1 VNSIFKIILIF
12 VFFSNCSFHS
22 KSKFW
27 NVEELD
33 KEIVLKTLDINTKE
47 KPLKLEFNPTLNI
60 NLYSRAVNKSFLN
73 NNTNNNG
80 RINFDATFTKKSKF
94 KFSKIKNFF
103 KFEPEIIIDNNN
115 VIFFDDKGAI
125 LKFSE
130 KSNLIWK
137 KNFYT
142 KAEKKIKPILQLA
155 SNNETLIIADN
166 ISKYYSLNIK
176 TGELNWSHYNNSPF
190 NSQIK
195 IYKDKFFII
204 DSENILRCYSLKSG
218 KEIWKQKTNKAFIQ
232 SQKKLSIVI
241 ADGKVFFSNTLGEI
255 SAVEIDN
262 GNLIW
267 QSPTENNMIVD
278 SSFSLKTSDLVLD
291 NNSIF
296 VSNNKN
302 KFFSLD
308 INTGTINWVQKINT
322 HLRSTIINDFI
333 FSVTLNGYLII
344 TDVKNGNIIR
354 ATDIFSSMRS
364 KNRKNLITR
373 KLIKNNK
380 FFKPVGFIVGIENI
394 YITTSNGKLLIVDIK
409 TGKTQS
415 VMKIDNSKLSKP
427 FVMNKNLFVATDN
440 SIIRLN

>member
-1 VNSIFKIILIF
+1 MNSIFKIILIF

-27 NVEELD
+27 NEEKLD
-33 KEIVLKTLDINTKE
+33 EEVILKTLDINTKE
-47 KPLKLEFNPTLNI
+47 NPLNLEFNPTLNI
-60 NLYSRAVNKSFLN
+60 NLYSKAVNKSFFN

-94 KFSKIKNFF
+94 KFSRIKNFY
-103 KFEPEIIIDNNN
+103 KFEPEIIINNN
-115 VIFFDDKGAI
+115 DVIFFDDKGAI
-125 LKFSE
+125 LKFNDESD
-130 KSNLIWK
+130 LIWK

-155 SNNETLIIADN
+155 SNNKILIVADN
-166 ISKYYSLNIK
+166 ISKYYALDIE

-218 KEIWKQKTNKAFIQ
+218 EEIWKQKTNKTFIQ
-232 SQKKLSIVI
+232 SQKKLSIAI
-241 ADGKVFFSNTLGEI
+241 NDGKVFFSNTLGEI

-262 GNLIW
+262 GNLVW
-267 QSPTENNMIVD
+267 QSSTENNMIVD
-278 SSFSLKTSDLVLD
+278 NSFSLKTSDLVIN

-296 VSNNKN
+296 VSNNRN

-308 INTGTINWVQKINT
+308 INTGIINWQQKINT

-333 FSVTLNGYLII
+333 FSVSLNGYLII
-344 TDVKNGNIIR
+344 IDTKNGNIIR
-354 ATDIFSSMRS
+354 ATNIFSSMNL

-380 FFKPVGFIVGIENI
+380 FFEPVGFIVGIENI
-394 YITTSNGKLLIVDIK
+394 YITTSNGKLVIVDIK

-415 VMKIDNSKLSKP
+415 VIKIDNNKLSKP
-427 FVMNKNLFVATDN
+427 FVMNKDLFLVTDN
-440 SIIRLN
+440 SIIKLN

>member
-1 VNSIFKIILIF
+1 MNSIFKIILIF

-27 NVEELD
+27 NEEKLD
-33 KEIVLKTLDINTKE
+33 EEVILKTLDINTKE
-47 KPLKLEFNPTLNI
+47 NPLNLEFNPTLNI
-60 NLYSRAVNKSFLN
+60 NLYSKAVNKSFFN

-94 KFSKIKNFF
+94 KFSRIKNFY
-103 KFEPEIIIDNNN
+103 KFEPEIIINNN
-115 VIFFDDKGAI
+115 DVIFFDDKGAI
-125 LKFSE
+125 LKFNE
-130 KSNLIWK
+130 KSDLIWK

-155 SNNETLIIADN
+155 SNNKILIVADN
-166 ISKYYSLNIK
+166 ISKYYALDIE

-218 KEIWKQKTNKAFIQ
+218 EEIWKQKTNKTFIQ
-232 SQKKLSIVI
+232 SQKKLSIAI
-241 ADGKVFFSNTLGEI
+241 NNGKVFFSNTLGEI

-262 GNLIW
+262 GNLVW
-267 QSPTENNMIVD
+267 QSSTENNMIVD
-278 SSFSLKTSDLVLD
+278 NSFSLKTSDLVIN

-296 VSNNKN
+296 VSNNRN

-308 INTGTINWVQKINT
+308 INTGIINWEQKINT

-333 FSVTLNGYLII
+333 FSVSLNGYLII
-344 TDVKNGNIIR
+344 IDIKNGNIIR
-354 ATDIFSSMRS
+354 ATNIFSSMNL
-364 KNRKNLITR
+364 KNRKNLITG
-373 KLIKNNK
+373 KPIKNNK
-380 FFKPVGFIVGIENI
+380 FFEPVGFIVGIENI

-415 VMKIDNSKLSKP
+415 VIKIDNNKLSKP
-427 FVMNKNLFVATDN
+427 FVMNKDLFLVTDN
-440 SIIRLN
+440 SIIKLN

>member
-1 VNSIFKIILIF
+1 MNSIFKIILIF

-27 NVEELD
+27 NEEKLD
-33 KEIVLKTLDINTKE
+33 EEVILKTLDINTKE
-47 KPLKLEFNPTLNI
+47 NPLNLEFNPTLNI
-60 NLYSRAVNKSFLN
+60 NLYSKAVNKSFFN

-94 KFSKIKNFF
+94 KFSRIKNFY
-103 KFEPEIIIDNNN
+103 KFEPEIIINNN
-115 VIFFDDKGAI
+115 DVIFFDDKGAI
-125 LKFSE
+125 LKFNE
-130 KSNLIWK
+130 KSDLIWK

-155 SNNETLIIADN
+155 SNNKILIVADN
-166 ISKYYSLNIK
+166 ISKYYALDIE

-204 DSENILRCYSLKSG
+204 DSENILRCYSLKTG
-218 KEIWKQKTNKAFIQ
+218 EEIWKQKTNKTFIQ

-241 ADGKVFFSNTLGEI
+241 NDGKVFFSNTLGEI

-262 GNLIW
+262 GNLVW
-267 QSPTENNMIVD
+267 QSSTENNMMVD
-278 SSFSLKTSDLVLD
+278 NSFSLKTSDLVIN

-296 VSNNKN
+296 VSNNRN

-308 INTGTINWVQKINT
+308 INTGIINWEQKVNT

-333 FSVTLNGYLII
+333 FSVSLNGYLII
-344 TDVKNGNIIR
+344 IDTKNGNIIR
-354 ATDIFSSMRS
+354 ATNIFSSMNL
-364 KNRKNLITR
+364 KNRKNLITG
-373 KLIKNNK
+373 KPIKNNK
-380 FFKPVGFIVGIENI
+380 FFEPVGFIVGIENI

-415 VMKIDNSKLSKP
+415 VIKIDNNKLSKP
-427 FVMNKNLFVATDN
+427 FVMNKDLFLVTDN
-440 SIIRLN
+440 SIIKLN

>member
-1 VNSIFKIILIF
+1 MNSIFKIILIF

-27 NVEELD
+27 NEEKLD
-33 KEIVLKTLDINTKE
+33 EEVILKTLDINTKE
-47 KPLKLEFNPTLNI
+47 NPLNLEFNPTLNI
-60 NLYSRAVNKSFLN
+60 NLYSKAVNKSFFN

-94 KFSKIKNFF
+94 KFSRIKNFY
-103 KFEPEIIIDNNN
+103 KFEPEIIINNN
-115 VIFFDDKGAI
+115 DVIFFDDKGAI
-125 LKFSE
+125 LKFNE
-130 KSNLIWK
+130 KSDLIWK

-155 SNNETLIIADN
+155 SNNKILIVADN
-166 ISKYYSLNIK
+166 ISKYYALDIE

-218 KEIWKQKTNKAFIQ
+218 EEIWKQKTNKTFIQ
-232 SQKKLSIVI
+232 SQKKLSIAI
-241 ADGKVFFSNTLGEI
+241 NNGKVFFSNTLGEI

-262 GNLIW
+262 GNLVW
-267 QSPTENNMIVD
+267 QSSTENNMIVD
-278 SSFSLKTSDLVLD
+278 NSFSLKTSDLVIN

-296 VSNNKN
+296 VSNNRN

-308 INTGTINWVQKINT
+308 INTGIINWEQKINT

-333 FSVTLNGYLII
+333 FSVSLNGYLII
-344 TDVKNGNIIR
+344 IDTKNGNIIR
-354 ATDIFSSMRS
+354 ATNIFSSMNL
-364 KNRKNLITR
+364 KNRKNLITG
-373 KLIKNNK
+373 KPIKNNK
-380 FFKPVGFIVGIENI
+380 FFEPVGFIVGIENI

-415 VMKIDNSKLSKP
+415 VIKIDNNKLSKP
-427 FVMNKNLFVATDN
+427 FVMNKDLFLVTDN
-440 SIIRLN
+440 SIIKLN